1 MNVHLPSM
9 QRLSRQM
16 PRGPSARIGLGDQVA
31 DGKGLTGIVVA
42 HCGAY
47 VGFRPLS
54 TPEPI
59 TVRPITHVRRIA

>member
-1 MNVHLPSM
+1 MSAPLASVP
-9 QRLSRQM
+9 RLLRKS
-16 PRGPSARIGLGDQVA
+16 PRGPGARFGLGDQVA

-54 TPEPI
+54 TQEPV